1 MKRNSYH
8 PLQIWIHWLVF
19 LLVLASIVSVQ
30 LHELMPKG
38 SEIRATFV
46 RIHMLMGQL
55 IFITVV
61 IRVLARLLVKEPERI
76 QIPRWQ
82 VYTSKLVHLALYLW
96 MIVLPITGV
105 VFVQAGGKEI
115 QFFSM
120 VLPQLVMPDPTLKGS
135 IKEIH
140 EFLGES
146 IYYLIGVHAV
156 AALWHHYVQKDDV
169 LKRMS
174 LRK

>member
-8 PLQIWIHWLVF
+8 PLQIWIHWVVF
-19 LLVLASIVSVQ
+19 LLVLASIASVQ
-30 LHELMPKG
+30 LHELIPKG
-38 SEIRATFV
+38 SEIRTTLV

-61 IRVLARLLVKEPERI
+61 IRLLARFLIKEPERI
-76 QIPRWQ
+76 QMSQWQ
-82 VYTSKLVHLALYLW
+82 VYTSKLVQLALYIW
-96 MIVLPITGV
+96 MFILPISGV
-105 VFVQAGGKEI
+105 VFVQAGGREI
-115 QFFSM
+115 QFFTM
-120 VLPQLVMPDPTLKGS
+120 VLPQFITPDPSLKNT

-146 IYYLIGVHAV
+146 IYYLIGIHAI